1 MYLKWGKTK
10 RNNQIG
16 ITDKTGILT
25 SITLRH
31 HRSLNLFASNFKL
44 CTEIKKEREKERERE
59 RKKERKGTDKEK
71 KLVSLPFHEQTNLKN
86 IQPDSK
92 QITLSLKKTLFTKHS
107 QGKKIGKCYKDMT

>member
-44 CTEIKKEREKERERE
+44 CTEIKKERKKE
-59 RKKERKGTDKEK
+59 RKKEKELIK
-71 KLVSLPFHEQTNLKN
+71 KKN
-86 IQPDSK
+86 
-92 QITLSLKKTLFTKHS
+92 
-107 QGKKIGKCYKDMT
+107 

>member
-10 RNNQIG
+10 RKNQIG

-25 SITLRH
+25 SIALRR
-31 HRSLNLFASNFKL
+31 HRSLTLVASNLKL
-44 CTEIKKEREKERERE
+44 CTEIKEE

-92 QITLSLKKTLFTKHS
+92 QITLSLKKTLSVANIHR
-107 QGKKIGKCYKDMT
+107 GKKSANAMRT

>member
-10 RNNQIG
+10 RKNQIG

-25 SITLRH
+25 SIALRR
-31 HRSLNLFASNFKL
+31 HRSLTLVASKLKL
-44 CTEIKKEREKERERE
+44 CTEIKEERKKE

-92 QITLSLKKTLFTKHS
+92 QITLSLKKTLSVANIHR
-107 QGKKIGKCYKDMT
+107 GKKSANAMRT

>member
-44 CTEIKKEREKERERE
+44 CTEIKKE

>member
-10 RNNQIG
+10 RKNQIG

-25 SITLRH
+25 SIALRR
-31 HRSLNLFASNFKL
+31 HRSLTLFASNLKL
-44 CTEIKKEREKERERE
+44 CTEIKKER
-59 RKKERKGTDKEK
+59 KKDRKGTDKEK

-92 QITLSLKKTLFTKHS
+92 QITLSLKKTLSVTNIHR
-107 QGKKIGKCYKDMT
+107 GKKSANAMRT

>member
-10 RNNQIG
+10 RKNQIG

-25 SITLRH
+25 SISLRR
-31 HRSLNLFASNFKL
+31 HRSLTLFASNLKL
-44 CTEIKKEREKERERE
+44 CTEIKKD
-59 RKKERKGTDKEK
+59 RKGTDKEK

-92 QITLSLKKTLFTKHS
+92 QITLSLKKTLSVTNIHR
-107 QGKKIGKCYKDMT
+107 GKKSANSMRT